1 MVNKKEKIKKKKVP
15 TKKLSGSRKISG
27 SVGARKVLAKKT
39 ATIETQKKF
48 KIQRQRSSGLTVDV
62 YSISGKVVSKLS
74 LPKEIFGVRVNERLI
89 AQAVRVYLANQ
100 RKGTASTKT
109 RGEVRGSTRK
119 IWRQK
124 GTGRARHGSR
134 KAPIFVGGGIAFG
147 PKPRDYSLKLPKK
160 MKKAALFSALSLKKN
175 NGEIKVVTGLEKLLP
190 KTKIMAQVVKKLGF
204 DSKKINVLLITPD
217 KAKNGFEN
225 VYRAGRNIE
234 GLKILNANALNTYE
248 VLDNQSI
255 FLMKDAVG
263 AVEKHFVKGENG

>member
-175 NGEIKVVTGLEKLLP
+175 NGEIKVLSGIEKIKP
-190 KTKIMAQVVKKLGF
+190 KTKNMGLLIKKLGF
-204 DSKKINVLLITPD
+204 NDKKRSLLLVTPD
-217 KAKNGFEN
+217 KQNSGFEN
-225 VYRAGRNIE
+225 VYRAARNIE
-234 GLKILNANALNTYE
+234 GLKILKADLLNTYD
-248 VLDNQSI
+248 VLDNKGVL
-255 FLMKDAVG
+255 LMKDAVLAIG
-263 AVEKHFVKGENG
+263 KHFLKGGGN